1 MGERNCQSFETPG
14 RCFETGSLDGE
25 SDVQTAAPL
34 NPGNKCV
41 YNSLSDLYCVV
52 YISLISHFIYL
63 YPRWTSWS
71 DSNVQHFQSSSHLP
85 TSGTQYVCN
94 VHRACQNVI
103 ILTVRV
109 KGRMTNCH
117 IETPRA
123 RPGGIPPI
131 ENSHVL
137 WLLLFSRGIEFYM
150 YNPSALCTRPTC

>member
-1 MGERNCQSFETPG
+1 MYNTFRAALRN
-14 RCFETGSLDGE
+14 
-25 SDVQTAAPL
+25 
-34 NPGNKCV
+34 
-41 YNSLSDLYCVV
+41 
-52 YISLISHFIYL
+52 
-63 YPRWTSWS
+63 
-71 DSNVQHFQSSSHLP
+71 LP

-123 RPGGIPPI
+123 RLGGIPPI